1 MATSTRPFHVI
12 SGSLVR
18 DVICRSRPEV
28 VGVVQDAY
36 LAHDRGRTVNPPS
49 VFLRFP
55 DKPTARII
63 ALPAFL
69 GGDAVAAPAPAPD
82 PGLIDADAGGVA
94 GIKWVASFP
103 GNLERNLPRASAV
116 LLLNDYETGY
126 PFACLEA
133 SQINA
138 ARTAALA
145 VVAAEE
151 LTGGRTADTIAVVGA
166 GIIARNIVE
175 FFAAQ
180 RWSVARYLVHDVVP
194 AYASAMVD
202 HIGANAERADAIADA
217 IADADVV
224 VLATTAASPHLIEPG
239 TFRPGQV
246 VLNISL
252 RDIGPEIIGS
262 ACNVLDDVDHCL
274 TAGTSPHLAEQ
285 LYGHRGFVAGTLGQ
299 VMRRDLKLDD
309 DRPRI
314 FSPFGLGV
322 LDLAVGLHVH
332 RAVVAAGAGLAID
345 DFFAEGERWHG
356 LGTS

>member
-1 MATSTRPFHVI
+1 MPPFHVI
-12 SGSLVR
+12 SGPLVR
-18 DVICRSRPEV
+18 DVISRSRPEV

-36 LAHDRGRTVNPPS
+36 LAHDEGRTVNPAS

-55 DKPTARII
+55 DKPSARII

-69 GGDAVAAPAPAPD
+69 GGDAAVGAP
-82 PGLIDADAGGVA
+82 GGQGVA

-103 GNLERNLPRASAV
+103 TNLERNLPRASAV
-116 LLLNDYETGY
+116 LVLNDYETGY

-151 LTGGRTADTIAVVGA
+151 LAGGRVADTIAVIGA

-180 RWSVARYLVHDVVP
+180 RWAVDRYLVHDVVP
-194 AYASAMVD
+194 AYAAAMVD
-202 HIGANAERADAIADA
+202 HIGGNASLAASSAEAIAQ
-217 IADADVV
+217 ADVV
-224 VLATTAASPHLIEPG
+224 VLATTAATPYLLEPG

-309 DRPRI
+309 DKPRI
-314 FSPFGLGV
+314 FSPFGLGI
-322 LDLAVGLHVH
+322 LDLAVGLHVQ
-332 RAVVAAGAGLAID
+332 RAVAAQGLGLGID

-356 LGTS
+356 LGTP